1 MCVSGGR
8 AGGPPESAVIRRTAP
23 HGCDIHSGREES
35 RLIGRRCIRTLD
47 PIWRRAKAGP
57 GIGAG
62 RDCKALRRSTN
73 SWPSNSISTSGS
85 TSRAY
90 KRMDQDGRS
99 GAVSWRQ
106 RKFKMAEETR
116 ERRRASAVRSLR
128 MHGRVGLRH
137 CRGVALGMAH
147 GGKTRRHV
155 CVDRQQGHRRELDH
169 RRFVNRHLDLGYGY
183 AAGRDCE
190 RSPASCS
197 FKLDA
202 VDLPPNAL
210 CPQRSVALES
220 HTLAEH
226 YPRRPSA

>member
-1 MCVSGGR
+1 MPRQATEHPRSSPRTGTRAAHSHPVATENAVRMSWGLRARWCDRDRHPSGQASSESSWDVASTPDR
-8 AGGPPESAVIRRTAP
+8 GGARTSGAAVHAMMRFWGT
-23 HGCDIHSGREES
+23 SGREES
-35 RLIGRRCIRTLD
+35 RLIGRRCIRTPD

-116 ERRRASAVRSLR
+116 ERRPASAVRSLR
-128 MHGRVGLRH
+128 MHGRVGLRR

-169 RRFVNRHLDLGYGY
+169 RRFVN
-183 AAGRDCE
+183 
-190 RSPASCS
+190 
-197 FKLDA
+197 
-202 VDLPPNAL
+202 
-210 CPQRSVALES
+210 
-220 HTLAEH
+220 
-226 YPRRPSA
+226 